1 MRKITS
7 IIATVLMVSAGYA
20 QNTFELDWEQGVNG
34 ASASFTVEI
43 GDTVR
48 WTWANGAPHSVTSQ
62 PGSAQVFDSGVITGM
77 GTEYEVTFVTDG
89 ENTYLCEVHPGSMF
103 GTITVEPELSVQDK
117 FERNVKFYPN
127 PVDDELTIAS
137 LYRLDAYEI
146 YTITGKKVGQGAG
159 EGTYTHLN
167 TSYLESGVYFV
178 KVTSE
183 GLTATLRL
191 IKR

>member
-1 MRKITS
+1 
-7 IIATVLMVSAGYA
+7 
-20 QNTFELDWEQGVNG
+20 
-34 ASASFTVEI
+34 
-43 GDTVR
+43 
-48 WTWANGAPHSVTSQ
+48 
-62 PGSAQVFDSGVITGM
+62 M